1 MKWAI
6 KAAAYCCVAGRQWNY
21 KERQGIMK
29 ELAKKT
35 VAALTECVEVLS
47 KSGSTGS
54 TNMNSVK
61 IRALVELLKVIPER
75 YLSEPTCSGEE
86 MPDKEIRPDD
96 DGAKERAYCALEL
109 AMIRLHKGQPL
120 FFPFKEMSEYNA
132 MLRRELI
139 MALLLALD
147 LLRQNG
153 VSVEQTAQ
161 VEKIRRDYTSA

>member
-1 MKWAI
+1 M
-6 KAAAYCCVAGRQWNY
+6 
-21 KERQGIMK
+21 E

-35 VAALTECVEVLS
+35 VAALAECVEALS
-47 KSGSTGS
+47 KSGSIPNV
-54 TNMNSVK
+54 NMHSVK
-61 IRALVELLKVIPER
+61 IRALVEILKVIPDC
-75 YLSEPTCSGEE
+75 YLLPPTCIGVE
-86 MPDKEIRPDD
+86 MPKKEIRPDG
-96 DGAKERAYCALEL
+96 DGAKERAYCALES
-109 AMIRLHKGQPL
+109 AMIRLHTGQPL

>member
-1 MKWAI
+1 M
-6 KAAAYCCVAGRQWNY
+6 
-21 KERQGIMK
+21 E

-54 TNMNSVK
+54 ANMNSVK

-75 YLSEPTCSGEE
+75 YFSEPTCSGEE
-86 MPDKEIRPDD
+86 MPDEEIRPDD
-96 DGAKERAYCALEL
+96 DGAKERAYCALES
-109 AMIRLHKGQPL
+109 AMIHLHAGQPL
-120 FFPFKEMSEYNA
+120 FFPFKEMSKYNA
-132 MLRRELI
+132 MMRREMI

-161 VEKIRRDYTSA
+161 VEKIRREYTSA

>member
-1 MKWAI
+1 M
-6 KAAAYCCVAGRQWNY
+6 
-21 KERQGIMK
+21 IMQ
-29 ELAKKT
+29 ESAKKT
-35 VAALTECVEVLS
+35 VTALTESVDALS
-47 KSGSTGS
+47 KSGNTGS
-54 TNMNSVK
+54 ANMNSVK
-61 IRALVELLKVIPER
+61 VHALVELLKVLPEC
-75 YLSEPTCSGEE
+75 YLLPPTCIGVE
-86 MPDKEIRPDD
+86 MPKKEIRPDD

>member
-1 MKWAI
+1 M
-6 KAAAYCCVAGRQWNY
+6 
-21 KERQGIMK
+21 E

-35 VAALTECVEVLS
+35 VAALAECVEVLS

-61 IRALVELLKVIPER
+61 IRAMVELLKVIPER

-86 MPDKEIRPDD
+86 MPAKEIRPDD
-96 DGAKERAYCALEL
+96 DGAKERAYCALES
-109 AMIRLHKGQPL
+109 AMIHLHAGQPL
-120 FFPFKEMSEYNA
+120 FFPFKEMSKYNA
-132 MLRRELI
+132 MMRRELI

-161 VEKIRRDYTSA
+161 VEKIRREYTSA

>member
-1 MKWAI
+1 M
-6 KAAAYCCVAGRQWNY
+6 
-21 KERQGIMK
+21 E

-35 VAALTECVEVLS
+35 VAALTECVEALS
-47 KSGSTGS
+47 KSGNEAQA
-54 TNMNSVK
+54 NMIS
-61 IRALVELLKVIPER
+61 IRINALVEILKVIPDC
-75 YLSEPTCSGEE
+75 YLLPPTCIGVE
-86 MPDKEIRPDD
+86 MPKKEIRPDG

>member
-1 MKWAI
+1 M
-6 KAAAYCCVAGRQWNY
+6 
-21 KERQGIMK
+21 E

-35 VAALTECVEVLS
+35 VAALAECVEALS
-47 KSGSTGS
+47 KSGNTGS
-54 TNMNSVK
+54 ANMNSVK
-61 IRALVELLKVIPER
+61 VHALVELLKVLPEC
-75 YLSEPTCSGEE
+75 YLLPPTCIGAE
-86 MPDKEIRPDD
+86 MPEEEISPDD
-96 DGAKERAYCALEL
+96 DGAKERAYCALES
-109 AMIRLHKGQPL
+109 AMFRLHKGQPL

-161 VEKIRRDYTSA
+161 VEKIRREYTSV